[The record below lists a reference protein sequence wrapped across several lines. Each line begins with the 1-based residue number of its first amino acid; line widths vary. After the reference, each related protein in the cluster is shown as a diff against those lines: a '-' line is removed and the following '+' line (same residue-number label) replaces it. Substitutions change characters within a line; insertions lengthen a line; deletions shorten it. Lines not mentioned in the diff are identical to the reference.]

1 EDKTFYSFAYDC
13 SDLNSCGSEFNI
25 PSKMEC
31 GNVNITNCTAQFNCS
46 EWGECLTSYTLSD
59 ITNNIKP
66 LLSQQERVCDDVN
79 LCENSRI
86 EKQECQTYLPVSA
99 RTAEWCNES
108 YTELYNT
115 NTGILIS
122 RVKTSELDLN
132 MDNSVNPSTSLQ
144 NYPDRKFIQK
154 RDAIKR
160 IFYSA
165 EIRFDII
172 NFSGYCNYCYDS
184 IQDFDEAGIDCGG
197 NCQACSVSINRENLI
212 FNNNNMNL
220 AHRNNNLILIA
231 KFALLFLLLA
241 CLFALFLLRRK
252 ESDLEKVLR
261 LIKKAE
267 KLLINHKKEEARK
280 VYKEIRE
287 IYQRLDNEDKKRV
300 IDRIMQHYIY

>member
-1 EDKTFYSFAYDC
+1 
-13 SDLNSCGSEFNI
+13 
-25 PSKMEC
+25 M
-31 GNVNITNCTAQFNCS
+31 
-46 EWGECLTSYTLSD
+46 
-59 ITNNIKP
+59 
-66 LLSQQERVCDDVN
+66 
-79 LCENSRI
+79 CENSKI
-86 EKQECQTYLPVSA
+86 EKQECRTYLPVSA

-108 YTELYNT
+108 YTELYKT
-115 NTGILIS
+115 DTGILIS

-132 MDNSVNPSTSLQ
+132 MDNSVNPSISLQ

-172 NFSGYCNYCYDS
+172 NFSGYCNYCYDR

-231 KFALLFLLLA
+231 KFALL
-241 CLFALFLLRRK
+241 
-252 ESDLEKVLR
+252 S
-261 LIKKAE
+261 
-267 KLLINHKKEEARK
+267 
-280 VYKEIRE
+280 
-287 IYQRLDNEDKKRV
+287 
-300 IDRIMQHYIY
+300 